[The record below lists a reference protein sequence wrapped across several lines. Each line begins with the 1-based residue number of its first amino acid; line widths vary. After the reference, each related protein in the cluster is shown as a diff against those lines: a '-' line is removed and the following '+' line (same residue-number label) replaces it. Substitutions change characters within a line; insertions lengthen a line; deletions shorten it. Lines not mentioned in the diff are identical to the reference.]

1 VVEQGNET
9 LTNIVAIAA
18 GQSWGLALRTD
29 GTVMEFGDN
38 SNHSNDVPA
47 GLNNVV
53 SIAIEGDANWAI
65 KRDGT
70 VTKWG
75 GEPDAAN
82 VVASLSNI
90 ISITYT
96 GYKGYLALKNDGIV
110 LGFCLD
116 DDSLPIAPR

>member
-1 VVEQGNET
+1 
-9 LTNIVAIAA
+9 
-18 GQSWGLALRTD
+18 
-29 GTVMEFGDN
+29 MN

-75 GEPDAAN
+75 GEPDTAN

-90 ISITYT
+90 ISIRYT
-96 GYKGYLALKNDGIV
+96 GYKGYLALKNDGGTWNWVIV
-110 LGFCLD
+110 HVDCSADNNTRVRPGRVRQWSQVHLGAGN
-116 DDSLPIAPR
+116 S

>member
-1 VVEQGNET
+1 
-9 LTNIVAIAA
+9 
-18 GQSWGLALRTD
+18 
-29 GTVMEFGDN
+29 
-38 SNHSNDVPA
+38 VPA

-96 GYKGYLALKNDGIV
+96 AYKGYLALKNDGIV
-110 LGFCLD
+110 LGFASTTTACR
-116 DDSLPIAPR
+116 SLPDSTNGSAGQSAWPDFEQRRGGGLDTT